1 MAGLENLTTRSD
13 HVNSAQRGVRHSPDH
28 PRGRPRKAYHMI
40 PGCQTRSSS
49 SGIPTRIT
57 AGRAPG
63 EHHPP
68 WTCHSRHESAD
79 SVFFTPPP
87 GHPVGVLSTRWNSTH
102 ESHRTQ
108 NQGRHPASGH
118 EGGPRSPQNPAENG
132 ARCSS
137 RGRFLRRRRPSCP
150 RSLFA
155 THGGHRWSAAAVSPP
170 PGPHPPCSSCP
181 GAPAGAGRRGRR
193 LG

>member
-1 MAGLENLTTRSD
+1 MSEAFTVRS
-13 HVNSAQRGVRHSPDH
+13 HGRARKPYHMIRPCQLRFRRARHSPDH

-102 ESHRTQ
+102 EPHRTQ
-108 NQGRHPASGH
+108 NQG
-118 EGGPRSPQNPAENG
+118 
-132 ARCSS
+132 
-137 RGRFLRRRRPSCP
+137 
-150 RSLFA
+150 
-155 THGGHRWSAAAVSPP
+155 
-170 PGPHPPCSSCP
+170 
-181 GAPAGAGRRGRR
+181 
-193 LG
+193 